1 MSTQTGPSP
10 PHAHSDRRVTNDLEC
25 ETPVAKI
32 GGRGG
37 ADPPVACKERGQP
50 PPLTHRTGK
59 DGIAWD
65 FMGVNGKRRAICN
78 GKGARAILNAAL
90 LLVNHARCRSSSE
103 RVTTRKDRP
112 ARRAPLIRLARRDR
126 NCWRQ
131 RSVLK
136 TTRDPGFC
144 GAWQRGGSL
153 RSALQ
158 QSRWRSAPV
167 P

>member
-25 ETPVAKI
+25 EAPSQKI

-65 FMGVNGKRRAICN
+65 FMGVNGKRREGGN
-78 GKGARAILNAAL
+78 LQRESVREILIAAL
-90 LLVNHARCRSSSE
+90 LLVN
-103 RVTTRKDRP
+103 
-112 ARRAPLIRLARRDR
+112 RALP
-126 NCWRQ
+126 
-131 RSVLK
+131 V
-136 TTRDPGFC
+136 GF
-144 GAWQRGGSL
+144 
-153 RSALQ
+153 
-158 QSRWRSAPV
+158 
-167 P
+167 